1 MLAAPARAPDT
12 VWWGQ
17 GVGAWGRIAADGAAA
32 AVSRDLAGFFN
43 GVDSR
48 FGDNWR
54 AGIASGYTNSSLS
67 SSARASS
74 ADINAVHFAAYALAN
89 YLSWNLR
96 TGADFAW
103 NMIGSN
109 RSVLFPGFTDY
120 TTARYDAGTAQLFG
134 ELGYG
139 VALGGI
145 AAEPFAGIAFVH
157 SNTNGFS
164 ETGGV
169 AALAGSGNAG
179 NVGYSTLGARI
190 AANYPLP
197 NGMVLTPRVSLA
209 WQHAFGDVTPVASLA
224 FQNTGVGF
232 SVAGAPLAPNAA
244 LVEAGLDLGIA
255 PQATIGLSYSGQLA
269 GSTQDQS
276 VKGNLTWRF

>member
-1 MLAAPARAPDT
+1 
-12 VWWGQ
+12 
-17 GVGAWGRIAADGAAA
+17 
-32 AVSRDLAGFFN
+32 
-43 GVDSR
+43 
-48 FGDNWR
+48 
-54 AGIASGYTNSSLS
+54 
-67 SSARASS
+67 
-74 ADINAVHFAAYALAN
+74 
-89 YLSWNLR
+89 
-96 TGADFAW
+96 
-103 NMIGSN
+103 MIGSS

-139 VALGGI
+139 VALGGV

-179 NVGYSTLGARI
+179 NVGYSTLGVRI

-224 FQNTGVGF
+224 FQNTG
-232 SVAGAPLAPNAA
+232 SDSASQAPRSRRTPRWLKPVSILASRRRRRSASPIPANSP
-244 LVEAGLDLGIA
+244 VRRRINRSREI
-255 PQATIGLSYSGQLA
+255 
-269 GSTQDQS
+269 
-276 VKGNLTWRF
+276 